1 MGRKKSK
8 RDGTGATQ
16 AKDAT
21 LKVGP
26 SMKATS
32 GGLKHAPPDTT
43 NTAAIH
49 LDINLKTHSTLSRSP
64 PQVSHEARIVPSSK
78 SVPPSN
84 AKENLDRASEH
95 LASNKRPR
103 NKQDDGD
110 CQSPEKRPK
119 LSGIIGTNH
128 GPNIALPN
136 YGSNKNTN
144 AQIVTGR
151 RAQEGQER
159 PLPVEVQHL
168 TQKFVFNSMSI
179 ISSSKIE
186 SRVRNLLEKT
196 ERFSFGKS
204 ETKPGAVVLSA
215 KANVAGKMGSIVEI
229 AKQKIVEEKGKW
241 WQYTQLHGQL
251 LELKPKQTRPAGDG
265 EIITERDERPERGS
279 DTGLMVT
286 QEAGKASTEEPESE
300 EDEEIEE
307 SFETMD
313 CAETPNRGLT
323 SGTSRGEKKVR
334 STPVMT
340 IFFARVPIPGLKE
353 LYG

>member
-8 RDGTGATQ
+8 RDGTGGTRK
-16 AKDAT
+16 KDAT
-21 LKVGP
+21 LKTGP

-32 GGLKHAPPDTT
+32 GGLENAPPDNT
-43 NTAAIH
+43 NTAATH
-49 LDINLKTHSTLSRSP
+49 LDTNAKTHPTLSHSP
-64 PQVSHEARIVPSSK
+64 PQISHEARVEPSTK
-78 SVPPSN
+78 SVPPIN
-84 AKENLDRASEH
+84 AKENLNRASEH
-95 LASNKRPR
+95 LASNKRRR
-103 NKQDDGD
+103 NRQDDGD
-110 CQSPEKRPK
+110 YQSPEKRPK
-119 LSGIIGTNH
+119 LSGKTGTDH
-128 GPNIALPN
+128 EPNIALPTH
-136 YGSNKNTN
+136 GSKHITN
-144 AQIVTGR
+144 AQPVNDRKTHE
-151 RAQEGQER
+151 AQER

-196 ERFSFGKS
+196 ERFRFGKL

-241 WQYTQLHGQL
+241 WQYTKLHGQL
-251 LELKPKQTRPAGDG
+251 LELKPKRTRPAGDG
-265 EIITERDERPERGS
+265 QIFAERDEGRERGS
-279 DTGLMVT
+279 DTEPMVT
-286 QEAGKASTEEPESE
+286 QEAGNASTKEPESE

-323 SGTSRGEKKVR
+323 SETSRGEQKVH